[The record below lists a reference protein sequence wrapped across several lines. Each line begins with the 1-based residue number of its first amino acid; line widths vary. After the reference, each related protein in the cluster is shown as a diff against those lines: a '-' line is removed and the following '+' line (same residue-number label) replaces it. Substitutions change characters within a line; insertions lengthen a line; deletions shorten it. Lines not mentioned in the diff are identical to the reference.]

1 MDGSGDRWKNL
12 YLIGIQRSSA
22 EMISSR
28 DFTEG
33 KSVNREGPEL
43 QGRLYMR
50 ETGKSGR
57 KGVQEKT
64 PILPG

>member
-33 KSVNREGPEL
+33 KRVNREGPEL